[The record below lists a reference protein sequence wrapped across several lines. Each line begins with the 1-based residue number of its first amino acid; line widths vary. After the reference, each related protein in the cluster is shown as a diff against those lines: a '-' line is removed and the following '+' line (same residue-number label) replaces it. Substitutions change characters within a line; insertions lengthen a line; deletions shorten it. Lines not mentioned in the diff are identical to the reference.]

1 VPAAPGPPRVVDA
14 PPALLSHALVERV
27 AAVRARELSAC
38 DGGEELRG
46 EVTVR
51 FAVDAAGRVSN
62 AQVATTLRK
71 PRVAACILRS
81 VQKWQFPPQGDAGA
95 QGTYTLSFQ

>member
-1 VPAAPGPPRVVDA
+1 V
-14 PPALLSHALVERV
+14 VERI
-27 AAVRARELSAC
+27 AARHSGELSQC

-51 FAVDAAGRVSN
+51 FSVDAVGKVSK

-71 PRVAACILRS
+71 PGVAACILRA
-81 VQKWQFPPQGDAGA
+81 VQAWRFPLQGEAGA
-95 QGTYTLSFQ
+95 VGAYTLSFQ